1 MVLENVM
8 NILTC
13 GIKGFIKDFIEDE
26 SGLTAVE
33 YAIAGG
39 LVVGG
44 MVLAFSTLGDNATDQ
59 ITKLSCAANGTT
71 YTPATA
77 AVAATGGGAAAG
89 GTDAIAAADASC
101 S

>member
-1 MVLENVM
+1 M
-8 NILTC
+8 NKLTNSM
-13 GIKGFIKDFIEDE
+13 KSFINDFIEDE

-44 MVLAFSTLGDNATDQ
+44 MVAAFVALGDNATDQ
-59 ITKLSCAANGTT
+59 ITKLSCSAGGGTWT
-71 YTPATA
+71 DGTAGTPTTPATP
-77 AVAATGGGAAAG
+77 
-89 GTDAIAAADASC
+89 GTC